1 MKKIWQQLQ
10 QKLGIESAADENL
23 EQSHVLEYAAA
34 ALLLEMCDSDMRRD
48 PCEIEAVRKALSAT
62 YSLSEAEINH
72 LIERAT
78 REGDHQVSFYP
89 HVTLI
94 NEICS
99 QAQKILIVEQLWRV
113 AFADGR
119 LDKYEEHYLR
129 KLCDLIHLPHKAYL
143 QARHRVE
150 DQSM

>member
-1 MKKIWQQLQ
+1 MKGIWQQLQ
-10 QKLGIESAADENL
+10 QKLGMEATADPPE
-23 EQSHVLEYAAA
+23 ESHVLEYAAA
-34 ALLLEMCDSDMRRD
+34 ALLLEMCDSDLSRD
-48 PCEIEAVRKALSAT
+48 QCELEQVRKALRET
-62 YSLSEAEINH
+62 YALSEREISR
-72 LIERAT
+72 LIEQAT

-89 HVTLI
+89 HVAVV

-99 QAQKILIVEQLWRV
+99 PEQKASIVEQLWRV
-113 AFADGR
+113 AYSDGR

-129 KLCDLIHLPHKAYL
+129 KLCDLIHVPHRVFL